1 MPQVFDTPITTT
13 DASLDRV
20 LGAGLP
26 VELVFLNGDKGLD
39 ETLNSLAAKNAGK
52 MLVVKIDAKDNP
64 SSARRYKVSAFPAVV
79 TVRQGMTLS
88 QAEAIS
94 PADLEQHA
102 AYLLGQGPRPATRPA
117 PRPSY
122 ASGDGHATEQ
132 SAPGDSGG
140 AGHPV
145 VVTEASFEQQ
155 VVRSSEPVLIDFWAP
170 WCGPCRMVGPIVE
183 RLAGE
188 MAGRL
193 KVAKVNVDENPNLQA
208 KFGIQGIPTMM
219 IFKDGQVV
227 DRWTGALPEPGIRQH
242 LKQKLGL

>member
-26 VELVFLNGDKGLD
+26 VELVFHNGDKGLD
-39 ETLNSLAAKNAGK
+39 ETLTSLAAKNAGK
-52 MLVVKIDAKDNP
+52 LLVVKIDAKDNP

-94 PADLEQHA
+94 AADLEQHA

-122 ASGDGHATEQ
+122 APSDGHAAEASGT
-132 SAPGDSGG
+132 ATGG

-219 IFKDGQVV
+219 IFKDGQMV

>member
-26 VELVFLNGDKGLD
+26 VELVFLNGEKALD
-39 ETLNSLAAKNAGK
+39 DTLNSLASKNAGK

-64 SSARRYKVSAFPAVV
+64 SSVRRFKVGALPALV

-88 QAEAIS
+88 QAENIS

-102 AYLLGQGPRPATRPA
+102 AYLLGQGPRPASRPA
-117 PRPSY
+117 SRTSFP
-122 ASGDGHATEQ
+122 SGDGQ
-132 SAPGDSGG
+132 APQQPASNAAGG
-140 AGHPV
+140 AAHPV
-145 VVTEASFEQQ
+145 IVTEATFEQQ

-188 MAGRL
+188 LAGRL
-193 KVAKVNVDENPNLQA
+193 KVAKVNVDENPGLQA
-208 KFGIQGIPTMM
+208 RFGIQGIPTMM
-219 IFKDGQVV
+219 IFKDGQMV

>member
-20 LGAGLP
+20 LGTGLP
-26 VELVFLNGDKGLD
+26 VALVFLNGDSGLD
-39 ETLNSLAAKNAGK
+39 EALKSLAAKNAGK
-52 MLVVKIDAKDNP
+52 LLVVKIDAKDNP
-64 SSARRYKVSAFPAVV
+64 SSARRYKFSAFPAVV
-79 TVRQGMTLS
+79 TIRQGMILS
-88 QAEAIS
+88 QAEAIA
-94 PADLEQHA
+94 PADLAKHA
-102 AYLLGQGPRPATRPA
+102 AYLLGEGPRPATRPA

-122 ASGDGHATEQ
+122 APSDGHGAE
-132 SAPGDSGG
+132 PSGAG
-140 AGHPV
+140 AGVAGHPV
-145 VVTEASFEQQ
+145 VVTEATFDEQ

-193 KVAKVNVDENPNLQA
+193 RVAKVNVDENPGLQA

-219 IFKDGQVV
+219 IFKDGQLV

-242 LKQKLGL
+242 LRQKLGL